1 MYRETMGFV
10 RGMSAGML
18 AGITA
23 VAIGSRMMKDN
34 RQFRRNANKAMR
46 AVNGMFGNVQ
56 GMFRM

>member
-10 RGMSAGML
+10 RGMGAGML

-23 VAIGSRMMKDN
+23 IAVGSRMMKDN
-34 RQFRRNANKAMR
+34 RKFRRNANKAMR

-56 GMFRM
+56 SMFRM